1 MALLGRLFAGVG
13 VPLAPVG
20 EGELQ
25 EIYVP
30 YRGSGAADPI
40 RPFQPD
46 LEAVAQELRRGVGG
60 DGSRDAGLLTL
71 LLLLL
76 LLPRVLPGGRH
87 EREEE
92 VVVGVD
98 PTGDFTDDVHVF
110 ENRVVAVAAAV
121 IVVVAVAAFVQ

>member
-20 EGELQ
+20 EGKFQ
-25 EIYVP
+25 ESYVS
-30 YRGSGAADPI
+30 YGGGGAADPI

-60 DGSRDAGLLTL
+60 DGSREAGSLTL
-71 LLLLL
+71 LMSLSLM
-76 LLPRVLPGGRH
+76 PRVLPGGRD

-98 PTGDFTDDVHVF
+98 KAGDFADGVHVL
-110 ENRVVAVAAAV
+110 V
-121 IVVVAVAAFVQ
+121 